1 MPELFIKP
9 YLDSSVFF
17 AHIKREEIVC
27 PGGLKRWEITQHIL
41 NGAEASQYQIYTS
54 TATIAEVR
62 RIRTRVEQLDQAELQ
77 QIQEFFQHQYIY
89 TIDVTREIAEKAQA
103 LGAEYGITT
112 IDSIHL
118 ATAIWWQ
125 CDVMLV
131 WDKPFS
137 QHFEGTPIE
146 GVRVAEPYW
155 EGQLPAPHL

>member
-1 MPELFIKP
+1 M
-9 YLDSSVFF
+9 
-17 AHIKREEIVC
+17 
-27 PGGLKRWEITQHIL
+27 RWEIIRNIL
-41 NGAEASQYQIYTS
+41 NGAETGQYGIYTS

-62 RIRTRVEQLDQAELQ
+62 RIRSRTEQLDQAELQ

-89 TIDVTREIAEKAQA
+89 TIDVTREIAEKAQE
-103 LGAEYGITT
+103 LGAEYGITA

-118 ATAIWWQ
+118 ATAIWWG
-125 CDVMLV
+125 CDVLLV

-137 QHFEGTPIE
+137 QHFENSLIE